1 MIPLLLSDSLF
12 IIFFSHFLLV
22 FLINT
27 ELFLHILLKVLYNY
41 YANFVNRFLEFFN
54 FNFQKA
60 YISGIFGALY
70 NYKTRVAI
78 MRVTR
83 ISACSFFKKNNVLYN
98 MVIGMEKNFENLVYG
113 EALKHI
119 RKQNKLTQEDVA
131 RLTGLEAKYISQI
144 ECGLTKGTINTLL
157 KFCEA
162 YNVTPNEI
170 LHSFLKPTT
179 SNMKIEKLLEN
190 VAKMAKR
197 DKEVIFSLA
206 EILAKKNS

>member
-1 MIPLLLSDSLF
+1 M
-12 IIFFSHFLLV
+12 
-22 FLINT
+22 
-27 ELFLHILLKVLYNY
+27 LKVLYNY
-41 YANFVNRFLEFFN
+41 YASFVNRFLEFFK

-60 YISGIFGALY
+60 YFSGIFGALY

-83 ISACSFFKKNNVLYN
+83 ISAC
-98 MVIGMEKNFENLVYG
+98 
-113 EALKHI
+113 
-119 RKQNKLTQEDVA
+119 
-131 RLTGLEAKYISQI
+131 
-144 ECGLTKGTINTLL
+144 
-157 KFCEA
+157 
-162 YNVTPNEI
+162 
-170 LHSFLKPTT
+170 SFLKPTT